1 MKPYI
6 HTAPS
11 AGPGT
16 RRLFTSLF
24 VAGLLAATASSVFAQ
39 GGVVTPIHVG
49 AMEPIKDEFG
59 TNLHGSALS
68 NPDDC
73 DIVQVLWASNSVIN
87 PPAYDGTPDS
97 ENPPVEGGLSRI
109 GNLTATMLSEPGFF
123 SVAIGDPRPVT
134 GRMFVRVFNA
144 PNLDDASFYSDSQ
157 VLTISGNNSLIAEF
171 GSTTN
176 PLDPRDFD
184 DDGLHNSWEKSLDL
198 DPDNPDTDGDGMI
211 DGWEFRAGTDGKDDK
226 SVFVAVHIAAASS
239 TDALL
244 SWATVVG
251 KQYQVEYMDITD
263 AGPLCYSNVSAV
275 ITADS
280 EATITTITNGLSGG
294 TGKYRVRLVE

>member
-1 MKPYI
+1 MKPYA

-11 AGPGT
+11 AGT
-16 RRLFTSLF
+16 RKRRLLMLLLA
-24 VAGLLAATASSVFAQ
+24 AGLLAATAPSVLAQ
-39 GGVVTPIHVG
+39 GAVTPLHVG
-49 AMEPIKDEFG
+49 ALEAIKDEFG

-68 NPDDC
+68 NPDEC

-87 PPAYDGTPDS
+87 PPAYDGTPDP

-109 GNLTATMLSEPGFF
+109 GNLTASILSDPGFF
-123 SVAIGDPRPVT
+123 SVAIGDPRPLS
-134 GRMFVRVFNA
+134 GQMFVRVFNA
-144 PNLDDASFYSDSQ
+144 PNLDDASFYADSQ
-157 VLTISGNNSLIAEF
+157 VLTLSGNNSLIAEF

-184 DDGLHNSWEKSLDL
+184 DDGLNNSWEKSLNS
-198 DPDNPDTDGDGMI
+198 DPNDPDTDGDNMI
-211 DGWEFRAGTDGKDDK
+211 DGWEFRAGTDMKDET
-226 SVFVAVHIAAASS
+226 SVFLAVHISAASPD
-239 TDALL
+239 DALL
-244 SWATVVG
+244 SWASVAG
-251 KQYQVEYMDITD
+251 KQYQVEYMDITG

-280 EATITTITNGLSGG
+280 EMTATTITNGLSGG